1 MTTWQQA
8 PAATWQLCEGQ
19 LVRGSVWLSVSGAWH
34 WRCGVSSGT
43 ERTQAAAMRAVEGVD
58 TDKGDM

>member
-19 LVRGSVWLSVSGAWH
+19 RIIGSVTLGIDGLWRWRRGVATGAE
-34 WRCGVSSGT
+34 T
-43 ERTQAAAMRAVEGVD
+43 TKAAAMRAVEGEIR
-58 TDKGDM
+58 